1 MPNKVQLHIAL
12 QFSIITQQISFCQAF
27 LSRFYGIF
35 TYIFKFCAVA
45 DTILPQI
52 FLYIP
57 KKPPSVKAESGFC

>member
-45 DTILPQI
+45 DTILPQN
-52 FLYIP
+52 FLHIP
-57 KKPPSVKAESGFC
+57 QKLPSDKSESSFI